1 MIIPARRPL
10 SGSVTPS
17 WYRTSRPN
25 ARICSTVLYLY
36 YICICIFVPSW
47 YRLFLSISTLYLSL
61 FFVFLFVFDI
71 VFVFYKNDVWLFR
84 LSVVGY
90 ICRSLLCICIC
101 ICILFVFV
109 LHCICIVKEC
119 VVPSIRLPPVILV
132 ALHFPHTACVT
143 GFHKLLPPTI
153 TNLICLGINTR
164 KWWQS

>member
-47 YRLFLSISTLYLSL
+47 YRLFLSISTLYLSS

-71 VFVFYKNDVWLFR
+71 LFVFYKNDVWLFR

-132 ALHFPHTACVT
+132 ALHFPPHSLCHR
-143 GFHKLLPPTI
+143 FP
-153 TNLICLGINTR
+153 
-164 KWWQS
+164 